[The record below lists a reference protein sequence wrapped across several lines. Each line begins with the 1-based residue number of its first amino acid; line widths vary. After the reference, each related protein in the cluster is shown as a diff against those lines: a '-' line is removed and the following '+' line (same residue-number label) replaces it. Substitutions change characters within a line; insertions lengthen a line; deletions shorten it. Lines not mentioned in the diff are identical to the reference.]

1 MANSFDPLVRY
12 FMYASTHLHV
22 LKGISPYLYR
32 RSKEARTSLN
42 IKESTTSFVS
52 GSVNGFIWSAC
63 QAYDRGT
70 PLVIRPDDVWLAILQ
85 SIGRFCLPHTD
96 DILLNE
102 MFDVPRLTKE
112 DFMSPDT
119 LAGEMEYLVN
129 RKCLSEE
136 RTNSLMPDFT
146 TTLSEDVTA
155 ACVSILGTQWKDDLP
170 TDLRFTR
177 AGMSTVILAGQ
188 YCDWFSLLDRLKL
201 FEDEGEE
208 VQHFIKNTRPILR
221 RLHYAARE
229 PDSPTAR
236 ELFSTTVRK
245 TPPNGV
251 DDDLVT
257 GWITS
262 FYHLNQQSQMRQP
275 DIGPFGQY
283 GGEASEHKNMAWG
296 EEHDDILYPAVRLAD
311 IPTGISAM
319 PVQFPGKDKAFHGI
333 MVGGSIGIA
342 YERNV
347 QNVWMH
353 RPIAGWAASCN
364 EGNETM
370 RKREEILRDATQEMQ
385 REWKM
390 AKKDFGDCAKAT
402 CAIASV
408 LSRIQRRLDKL

>member
-1 MANSFDPLVRY
+1 MANSSDPLVWY
-12 FMYASTHLHV
+12 FTYASTHLDV

-52 GSVNGFIWSAC
+52 GSVNGFIW
-63 QAYDRGT
+63 
-70 PLVIRPDDVWLAILQ
+70 
-85 SIGRFCLPHTD
+85 
-96 DILLNE
+96 
-102 MFDVPRLTKE
+102 LTKE

-119 LAGEMEYLVN
+119 LAGKMEYVVN

-146 TTLSEDVTA
+146 TTLPEDVTA

-208 VQHFIKNTRPILR
+208 VQRFIKNTRPILP

-236 ELFSTTVRK
+236 ELFSTTVSK

-283 GGEASEHKNMAWG
+283 GGEASEHKNMTWG

-353 RPIAGWAASCN
+353 RPIAGCAASCN
-364 EGNETM
+364 EGDETM

-385 REWKM
+385 H
-390 AKKDFGDCAKAT
+390 
-402 CAIASV
+402 
-408 LSRIQRRLDKL
+408 